1 MAKRPR
7 LTHAGWIRTDDGP
20 WQLVCLG
27 VSRAVCRSLL
37 LPWRPAADVQWW
49 LVEFVVLPA
58 GVDANAVRVEGRR
71 PRGKGGATWLRK
83 RLRAAVRA

>member
-7 LTHAGWIRTDDGP
+7 LTHAGWTRTDGGP
-20 WQLVCLG
+20 WVLVCLG

-37 LPWRPAADVQWW
+37 LPWRPAEDVQWW
-49 LVEFVVLPA
+49 LLEMVVLPA
-58 GVDANAVRVEGRR
+58 GVDANAVRVVERR

>member
-1 MAKRPR
+1 MSKRPR
-7 LTHAGWIRTDDGP
+7 LTHAGWTRTDDGP
-20 WQLVCLG
+20 WVLVCVA

-58 GVDANAVRVEGRR
+58 GVDANAVQVEGRR
-71 PRGKGGATWLRK
+71 PRASRGR
-83 RLRAAVRA
+83 RRRVRA

>member
-1 MAKRPR
+1 MSKRPR
-7 LTHAGWIRTDDGP
+7 LTHAGWTRTDGGP
-20 WQLVCLG
+20 WVLVCLG

-49 LVEFVVLPA
+49 LVEMVVLPA

-71 PRGKGGATWLRK
+71 PRGKDGAGCQRK
-83 RLRAAVRA
+83 RLRTAARA